1 MPGAHFDA
9 PLVVDNKDGWGP
21 TDDTFQYKD
30 MPYQPYSKNDQLGK
44 IADWSGTAYGDK
56 RNYNRYRSQFGAGVG
71 MYQYIHEDD
80 ENTFQLVDSTR
91 LPKPPYQKRTR
102 FQQNR
107 FRQYQNQ
114 NGRFGPMQKQFV
126 GTQKKSKTMKNLE
139 MDQMRQMRKWQ
150 KQYGNRADPRQ
161 HQQAKQRE
169 PSVRVREDWQV
180 IEEIPFSS
188 LAKLSLPTVS
198 EPQELSVWG
207 SLEYYDKRYDH
218 ISTKRE
224 KKLTMVNRL
233 IHKITTTKD
242 PVIRQIC
249 KTHGNVFATDAII
262 STLMCC
268 TRSVYPWDIVVDKLG
283 TRLFF
288 DKREDSTIDI
298 LTVNETANE
307 PPPDDGTMD
316 SAKNLGME
324 AVFINHNFAQQ
335 VLKMNEERY
344 KFPNPNPFIQSDEES
359 EAASVAYRY
368 RSWDL
373 GNNQV
378 IVIRCEQD
386 CVQTGP
392 NGEDQFVNIKA
403 LNEWNPKIGSGLDWR
418 TKLDMQRGAVLAA
431 ELRNNGFKLAKW
443 TTCAILAGS
452 DHIKFGYVSRQNFKD
467 AARHTILGIQNFK
480 PQEFATQMALNMDN
494 GWGIVRV
501 LVDFFT
507 NKSDGRY
514 LITKDP
520 MKPTLRIYSV
530 PENSFDSEEDASDD
544 ENDQQQQQPDPQQK

>member
-1 MPGAHFDA
+1 MPGAHFEA
-9 PLVVDNKDGWGP
+9 PLVVDNRDGWGP

-30 MPYQPYSKNDQLGK
+30 MPYQPYSKSDQLGK
-44 IADWSGTAYGDK
+44 VADWTGTVYGDK
-56 RNYNRYRSQFGAGVG
+56 RNNNRYRSQYGVGVG

-91 LPKPPYQKRTR
+91 LPKPAYQKRSR

-107 FRQYQNQ
+107 FRQQQ
-114 NGRFGPMQKQFV
+114 PQGGRFPTMQKNLT
-126 GTQKKSKTMKNLE
+126 GPQKKSKTMKNLE

-150 KQYGNRADPRQ
+150 KQYGNRADPRL

-169 PSVRVREDWQV
+169 PSVRIREDWQV
-180 IEEIPFSS
+180 IEEIPFAT
-188 LAKLSLPTVS
+188 LTKFSLPS
-198 EPQELSVWG
+198 INEPEELSVWG
-207 SLEYYDKRYDH
+207 SLEYYDKRYDR
-218 ISTKRE
+218 ITTKTE
-224 KKLTMVNRL
+224 KKLAMVNRL
-233 IHKITTTKD
+233 IHRITTTKD

-249 KTHGNVFATDAII
+249 KTHGNVFATDVII

-283 TRLFF
+283 SRLFF
-288 DKREDSTIDI
+288 DKREESTLDL

-307 PPPDDGTMD
+307 PPPEDGTMD
-316 SAKNLGME
+316 SAKNLELE
-324 AVFINHNFAQQ
+324 AVFINHTFAQQ
-335 VLKMNEERY
+335 VLRMNEERY
-344 KFPNPNPFIQSDEES
+344 KFPNPNPFIQPDEES
-359 EAASVAYRY
+359 EEASVAYRY

-373 GNNQV
+373 GNNLK

-386 CVQTGP
+386 CVQIGP
-392 NGEDQFVNIKA
+392 NGEEQFVNIKA
-403 LNEWNPKIGSGLDWR
+403 LNEWNPKVGSGLDWR

-452 DHIKFGYVSRQNFKD
+452 DQMKFGYVSRQNFKD
-467 AARHTILGIQNFK
+467 ASRHTILGMQNFK

-501 LVDFFT
+501 LVDFFM
-507 NKSDGRY
+507 NKPDGRY

-530 PENSFDSEEDASDD
+530 PDSSFDSEDESSDD
-544 ENDQQQQQPDPQQK
+544 ENDPQQNEN

>member
-1 MPGAHFDA
+1 MPGAHFEA

-44 IADWSGTAYGDK
+44 VADWTGAVYGDK
-56 RNYNRYRSQFGAGVG
+56 RNNNRYRSQFGVGVG

-91 LPKPPYQKRTR
+91 LPKPAYQKRTR

-107 FRQYQNQ
+107 FRQQQTQ
-114 NGRFGPMQKQFV
+114 NGRFAPMQKQFV

-188 LAKLSLPTVS
+188 LAKLSLPNVG
-198 EPQELSVWG
+198 EPEELSVWG
-207 SLEYYDKRYDH
+207 SLEYYDKRYDR
-218 ISTKRE
+218 ITTKSE
-224 KKLTMVNRL
+224 KKLIMINRL

-288 DKREDSTIDI
+288 DKREDSTIDM

-307 PPPDDGTMD
+307 PPPEDGTMD

-344 KFPNPNPFIQSDEES
+344 KFSNPNPFIQPDEEN
-359 EAASVAYRY
+359 EEASVAYRY

-386 CVQTGP
+386 CVQIGP
-392 NGEDQFVNIKA
+392 NGEEQFVNIKA
-403 LNEWNPKIGSGLDWR
+403 INEWNSKIGSGLDWR

-452 DHIKFGYVSRQNFKD
+452 DQMKFGYVSRQNFKD
-467 AARHTILGIQNFK
+467 ASRHVILGMQNFK
-480 PQEFATQMALNMDN
+480 PQEFATQMALNTDN

-501 LVDFFT
+501 LVDFFMS
-507 NKSDGRY
+507 KPDGRY

-530 PENSFDSEEDASDD
+530 PENSFDSEEDGSDD
-544 ENDQQQQQPDPQQK
+544 DNDQNQQDQQQK

>member
-1 MPGAHFDA
+1 MPEIRFQA
-9 PLVVDNKDGWGP
+9 PVVIDNKDGWGP
-21 TDDTFQYKD
+21 TEDTFQYKD
-30 MPYQPYSKNDQLGK
+30 MPYQPYSKSDQLGK
-44 IADWSGTAYGDK
+44 IADWTGTIYGDK
-56 RNYNRYRSQFGAGVG
+56 RNYNRYRSQFGVGVG

-91 LPKPPYQKRTR
+91 LPKPAYQKRTR

-107 FRQYQNQ
+107 FRQQQNQ
-114 NGRFGPMQKQFV
+114 NNRFGQMQKTFA
-126 GTQKKSKTMKNLE
+126 GPQKKSKTMKNLE
-139 MDQMRQMRKWQ
+139 MDQLRQMRKWQ
-150 KQYGNRADPRQ
+150 KQFGNRTDPRQ

-180 IEEIPFSS
+180 IEEIPFTS
-188 LAKLSLPTVS
+188 LSKLSLPSIS
-198 EPQELSVWG
+198 EPHELSVWG
-207 SLEYYDKRYDH
+207 SLEYYDKRFDR
-218 ISTKRE
+218 ISTKSE
-224 KKLTMVNRL
+224 KKLTMINRL

-268 TRSVYPWDIVVDKLG
+268 TRSVYPWDIVVDKFG
-283 TRLFF
+283 ARLFF
-288 DKREDSTIDI
+288 DKREDSTIDM

-307 PPPDDGTMD
+307 PPPEDGTMD

-335 VLKMNEERY
+335 VLKTNEERY
-344 KFPNPNPFIQSDEES
+344 KFPNPNPFIQPDEEN

-373 GNNQV
+373 GNNQT

-392 NGEDQFVNIKA
+392 NGEDQFVSIKA
-403 LNEWNPKIGSGLDWR
+403 INEWNPKIGSGLDWR

-443 TTCAILAGS
+443 ATCAILAGS
-452 DHIKFGYVSRQNFKD
+452 DQMKFGYVSRQNFKD
-467 AARHTILGIQNFK
+467 ASRHTILGMQNFK
-480 PQEFATQMALNMDN
+480 PQEFATQMALNTDN

-501 LVDFFT
+501 LVDFFM
-507 NKSDGRY
+507 NKPDGRY

-520 MKPTLRIYSV
+520 MKPVLRIYSI
-530 PENSFDSEEDASDD
+530 PENSFDSEEEASDD
-544 ENDQQQQQPDPQQK
+544 ENDQPGTEQQQK

>member
-1 MPGAHFDA
+1 MSAAHFQA
-9 PLVVDNKDGWGP
+9 PLVIDNKDGWGP
-21 TDDTFQYKD
+21 TEDTFQYKD

-44 IADWSGTAYGDK
+44 VADWTGTVYGDK
-56 RNYNRYRSQFGAGVG
+56 RNYNRYRSQYGVGIG

-91 LPKPPYQKRTR
+91 LPKPAYQRRPR

-107 FRQYQNQ
+107 SRPQQNP
-114 NGRFGPMQKQFV
+114 NNRFGSMQSTFT
-126 GTQKKSKTMKNLE
+126 GSQKKSKTMKNLE
-139 MDQMRQMRKWQ
+139 MEKIRQMRKLQ
-150 KQYGNRADPRQ
+150 KQFGNRADPRQ
-161 HQQAKQRE
+161 YQQTKQRD
-169 PSVRVREDWQV
+169 PSVRVRDDWQV
-180 IEEIPFSS
+180 IEEIPFST
-188 LAKLSLPTVS
+188 LTKFSLPNIS
-198 EPQELSVWG
+198 EPEELGVWG
-207 SLEYYDKRYDH
+207 SLEYYDKRYDR
-218 ISTKRE
+218 ITTKSE
-224 KKLTMVNRL
+224 KKLMMFNRL

-249 KTHGNVFATDAII
+249 KTRGNVFATDAII

-307 PPPDDGTMD
+307 PPPEDGTMD

-324 AVFINHNFAQQ
+324 AVFINHNFTQQ

-344 KFPNPNPFIQSDEES
+344 KFPNPNPFIQSDEEN

-368 RSWDL
+368 RAWDL
-373 GNNQV
+373 GNNQT

-386 CVQTGP
+386 CVQVGP
-392 NGEDQFVNIKA
+392 NGEDQFVNIRA
-403 LNEWNPKIGSGLDWR
+403 LNEWNPKSGSGLDWR

-452 DHIKFGYVSRQNFKD
+452 DQIKFGYVSRQTFKD
-467 AARHTILGIQNFK
+467 ASRHTILGMQNFK
-480 PQEFATQMALNMDN
+480 PQEFATQMALNIDN

-501 LVDFFT
+501 LVDFFM
-507 NKSDGRY
+507 NKPDGRY
-514 LITKDP
+514 LIMKDP
-520 MKPTLRIYSV
+520 MKPIIRVRGFEFLI
-530 PENSFDSEEDASDD
+530 FDLNICMIDL
-544 ENDQQQQQPDPQQK
+544 

>member
-1 MPGAHFDA
+1 MPGAHFQA
-9 PLVVDNKDGWGP
+9 PLVVDNKEGWGP

-30 MPYQPYSKNDQLGK
+30 MPYQPYSKSDQLGK
-44 IADWSGTAYGDK
+44 VADWTGTVYGTDK
-56 RNYNRYRSQFGAGVG
+56 RTNNKYRSQFGAGGG

-91 LPKPPYQKRTR
+91 LPKPAYQKRTR

-107 FRQYQNQ
+107 FRQQQ
-114 NGRFGPMQKQFV
+114 SQTGRFGSMQKAFT

-169 PSVRVREDWQV
+169 PSVRIRDNWQV
-180 IEEIPFSS
+180 IEEIPFSGLS
-188 LAKLSLPTVS
+188 KMSLPSVG
-198 EPQELSVWG
+198 EPEEISVWG
-207 SLEYYDKRYDH
+207 SLEYYDKRYDR
-218 ISTKRE
+218 ISTKSE
-224 KKLTMVNRL
+224 KKLALVNRL
-233 IHKITTTKD
+233 IHGVTTTKD

-249 KTHGNVFATDAII
+249 KTRGTAFATDAII

-268 TRSVYPWDIVVDKLG
+268 TRSVYPWDIIVDKFG
-283 TRLFF
+283 SHLFF
-288 DKREDSTIDI
+288 DKRVDSAIDL

-307 PPPDDGTMD
+307 PPPEDGTID
-316 SAKNLGME
+316 SAKNLGTE
-324 AVFINHNFAQQ
+324 AVYINQIFSQQ
-335 VLKMNEERY
+335 VLKMGEERY
-344 KFPNPNPFIQSDEES
+344 KFANPNPFIQSDEEN
-359 EAASVAYRY
+359 EAASVCYRY
-368 RSWDL
+368 RAWDL

-386 CVQTGP
+386 CIQIGP
-392 NGEDQFVNIKA
+392 SGEEQFVNIKA

-418 TKLDMQRGAVLAA
+418 SKLDMQRGAVLAA
-431 ELRNNGFKLAKW
+431 EMRNNGFKLAKW

-452 DHIKFGYVSRQNFKD
+452 DQMKFGYVSRQNFKD
-467 AARHTILGIQNFK
+467 STKHVILGVQNFK

-494 GWGIVRV
+494 AWGIVRA
-501 LVDFFT
+501 LIDFFMSKP
-507 NKSDGRY
+507 NGRY

-520 MKPTLRIYSV
+520 MKPILRIYSV
-530 PENSFDSEEDASDD
+530 PENSLDSEDDESDD
-544 ENDQQQQQPDPQQK
+544 DQDQQQDGQQQ

>member
-1 MPGAHFDA
+1 MPGARFET
-9 PLVVDNKDGWGP
+9 PLVVDNQDGWGP

-30 MPYQPYSKNDQLGK
+30 MPYQPYSKSDQLGK
-44 IADWSGTAYGDK
+44 IADWTGTVYGDK
-56 RNYNRYRSQFGAGVG
+56 RNNNRYRSQFGVGVG

-91 LPKPPYQKRTR
+91 LPKPAYQKRTR
-102 FQQNR
+102 FQMNRYRQN
-107 FRQYQNQ
+107 QTQ
-114 NGRFGPMQKQFV
+114 NGRFAPMQKQFV

-188 LAKLSLPTVS
+188 LAKLSLPNVG
-198 EPQELSVWG
+198 EPEELSVWG
-207 SLEYYDKRYDH
+207 SLEYYDKRYDR
-218 ISTKRE
+218 ITTKTE
-224 KKLTMVNRL
+224 KKLMMVNRL

-283 TRLFF
+283 ARLFF
-288 DKREDSTIDI
+288 DKREDSTIDM

-307 PPPDDGTMD
+307 APPEDGTMD

-344 KFPNPNPFIQSDEES
+344 KFTNPNPFIQPDEES

-386 CVQTGP
+386 CVQIGP

-403 LNEWNPKIGSGLDWR
+403 INEWNSKIGSGLDWR

-452 DHIKFGYVSRQNFKD
+452 DQVKFGYVSRQNFKD
-467 AARHTILGIQNFK
+467 ASRHAILGMQNFK
-480 PQEFATQMALNMDN
+480 PQEFATQMALNTDN

-501 LVDFFT
+501 LVDFFMS
-507 NKSDGRY
+507 KPDGRY

-530 PENSFDSEEDASDD
+530 PENSFDSEEEGSDD
-544 ENDQQQQQPDPQQK
+544 ENDQQQAVQQQK